1 MFRNA
6 VSRLFKYE
14 KRLRCLALVWRDL
27 PYKSLLS
34 QDLSSF
40 FKYTF
45 DYRVIIIISILLRSC
60 IWLHGVKYARMS
72 FLEVTYV
79 ILFCHWVGAAPEDW
93 IPVRLTRNN
102 CAPKVLPLIQ
112 ASVASSRV
120 TFISK
125 SQYRSHEISWTK
137 EVPGPFTLKGKCGLV
152 QTWGFLVLTAA
163 HAVK

>member
-14 KRLRCLALVWRDL
+14 KRLRHLALVWRDL

-40 FKYTF
+40 FKYTFDYRVIIIHIFKYTF

-79 ILFCHWVGAAPEDW
+79 ILFCHWVGAALED
-93 IPVRLTRNN
+93 
-102 CAPKVLPLIQ
+102 
-112 ASVASSRV
+112 
-120 TFISK
+120 
-125 SQYRSHEISWTK
+125 
-137 EVPGPFTLKGKCGLV
+137 
-152 QTWGFLVLTAA
+152 
-163 HAVK
+163 

>member
-79 ILFCHWVGAAPEDW
+79 ILFCHWVGAAPED
-93 IPVRLTRNN
+93 
-102 CAPKVLPLIQ
+102 
-112 ASVASSRV
+112 
-120 TFISK
+120 
-125 SQYRSHEISWTK
+125 
-137 EVPGPFTLKGKCGLV
+137 
-152 QTWGFLVLTAA
+152 
-163 HAVK
+163 

>member
-14 KRLRCLALVWRDL
+14 KRLRHLALVWRDL

-79 ILFCHWVGAAPEDW
+79 ILFCHWVGAALEDW
-93 IPVRLTRNN
+93 IPVRLTLNN

-112 ASVASSRV
+112 ASIASSRV

-137 EVPGPFTLKGKCGLV
+137 EVLGPFTLKGKCGLV